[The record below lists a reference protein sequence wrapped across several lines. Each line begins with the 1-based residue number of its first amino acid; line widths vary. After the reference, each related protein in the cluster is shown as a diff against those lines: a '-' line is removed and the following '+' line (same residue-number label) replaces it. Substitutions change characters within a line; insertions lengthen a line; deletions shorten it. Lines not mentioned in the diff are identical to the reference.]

1 MKNQTKAYLC
11 ALTAVLFWSTIGSA
25 FKLTLRTVDF
35 LHLVLFSSFV
45 SVAALFIILILQ
57 GRLALLRHL
66 AGRDLLR
73 SAGLGLLNP
82 FLYYV
87 ILLRAYDILLAQEA
101 VVLNYVWPMT
111 LVLLSIPILRQRI
124 GVMSIVALLISFAGV
139 VIITL
144 QGDFT
149 RLHFT
154 NLTGVVLALGSTI
167 VWALYWIFNVKDKR
181 EEVPKLFLNFSFGFC
196 YLLLATTLYEGLSF
210 PGWRGLLGVTYI
222 GLFEMGITY
231 VVWLKALR
239 LSATT
244 AKVSNLI
251 FISPFLSL
259 LFVALFVGERIMG
272 YTLAGL
278 GFIIGGIVLQ
288 RFSR

>member
-1 MKNQTKAYLC
+1 MKNQTKAYLF

-45 SVAALFIILILQ
+45 SVVALFIILLLQ
-57 GRLALLRHL
+57 GKLDLLRHL
-66 AGRDLLR
+66 TGRDLLR
-73 SAGLGLLNP
+73 SAGLGFLNP

-87 ILLRAYDILLAQEA
+87 ILLRAYDLLLAQEA

-111 LVLLSIPILRQRI
+111 LVLLSIPILRQKI
-124 GVMSIVALLISFAGV
+124 GLMSIVALLISFAGV

-144 QGDFT
+144 QGDLT

-154 NLTGVVLALGSTI
+154 NLTGVLLALGSTI
-167 VWALYWIFNVKDKR
+167 VWALYWIFNVKDRR
-181 EEVPKLFLNFSFGFC
+181 EEVPKLFLNFCFGFC
-196 YLLLATTLYEGLSF
+196 YVLLATTLYKGLTF
-210 PGWRGLLGVTYI
+210 PGWRGLLGVAYI

-259 LFVALFVGERIMG
+259 LFVALVVGERIMG
-272 YTLAGL
+272 YTLVGL
-278 GFIIGGIVLQ
+278 VFIIGGIVLQ
-288 RFSR
+288 RFTR